1 MTPPSKRQVFQWTP
15 KILKFFILLK
25 VNKLLL
31 KMSQFEFLV
40 MIEKK
45 IFTYKVF
52 LSLNILDFN
61 LFFMWQLQTP
71 WKKSPHLFSQEPPS
85 ESWGPVKAPLFEN
98 LVGGST
104 PPPSPFRKV
113 GGVHTMR
120 TIYSSRFYFTFNQFG
135 RVQINAL
142 KISVV
147 VYKKV
152 GVFC

>member
-1 MTPPSKRQVFQWTP
+1 MEQRQNYQIKILGNPPRYWFFMTPPPKRQIFQWTP

-61 LFFMWQLQTP
+61 LFFMWQLQPP
-71 WKKSPHLFSQEPPS
+71 WKSHPTFFHRNPPLKVEVPPPPLPPS
-85 ESWGPVKAPLFEN
+85 ERWGVCTLWEPY
-98 LVGGST
+98 
-104 PPPSPFRKV
+104 
-113 GGVHTMR
+113 
-120 TIYSSRFYFTFNQFG
+120 I
-135 RVQINAL
+135 
-142 KISVV
+142 VV
-147 VYKKV
+147 VFTLPSIDL
-152 GVFC
+152 GVSK

>member
-1 MTPPSKRQVFQWTP
+1 
-15 KILKFFILLK
+15 
-25 VNKLLL
+25 
-31 KMSQFEFLV
+31 MSQFEFLV

-104 PPPSPFRKV
+104 PRLL
-113 GGVHTMR
+113 M
-120 TIYSSRFYFTFNQFG
+120 Q
-135 RVQINAL
+135 
-142 KISVV
+142 
-147 VYKKV
+147 KV
-152 GVFC
+152 GVPTMGAGSGLLISMLGKLN